1 MTVDRGLE
9 KLDILVELAELK
21 NNRLLR
27 DESEI
32 KKFEIAIENILNL
45 KNVNHIEILCQ
56 GFDDSTENDE
66 VMFGLIHA
74 IESYDN
80 LVSSEISLEV
90 LAKSIPKMI
99 PHAKEWLKILHK
111 RILNHESSRD
121 IYKKIIPTLNIDT
134 QKYIVSQ
141 LNSIKEKNPVR
152 FEESVNSIL
161 DFLK

>member
-1 MTVDRGLE
+1 M
-9 KLDILVELAELK
+9 DIIVELTELK

-27 DESEI
+27 DESEVE
-32 KKFEIAIENILNL
+32 KFEKSIENILDM

-56 GFDDSTENDE
+56 GFDDLTEIDE

-74 IESYDN
+74 IESYDKI
-80 LVSSEISLEV
+80 VSSEVSLKL
-90 LAKSIPKMI
+90 LANSIPKML

-111 RILNHESSRD
+111 RILNHETSRN
-121 IYKKIIPTLNIDT
+121 IYKKIIPTLNNDI
-134 QKYIVSQ
+134 QKIVVYR
-141 LNSIKEKNPVR
+141 LTSIKERNPSR

>member
-1 MTVDRGLE
+1 MG
-9 KLDILVELAELK
+9 KLDIIVELTELK

-27 DESEI
+27 DESEVE
-32 KKFEIAIENILNL
+32 KFEKSIENILDM

-56 GFDDSTENDE
+56 GFDDLTEKDE

-74 IESYDN
+74 IESYDKI
-80 LVSSEISLEV
+80 VSSEVSLKL
-90 LAKSIPKMI
+90 LANSIPKML

-111 RILNHESSRD
+111 RILNHETSRN
-121 IYKKIIPTLNIDT
+121 IYKKIIPTLNNDT
-134 QKYIVSQ
+134 QKIVVSQ
-141 LNSIKEKNPVR
+141 LTSIKERNPSR

>member
-1 MTVDRGLE
+1 MG
-9 KLDILVELAELK
+9 KLDIIVELTELK

-27 DESEI
+27 DESEVE
-32 KKFEIAIENILNL
+32 KFEKSIENILDM

-56 GFDDSTENDE
+56 GFDDLTEKDE

-74 IESYDN
+74 IESYDKI
-80 LVSSEISLEV
+80 VSSEVSLKL
-90 LAKSIPKMI
+90 LANSIPKML

-111 RILNHESSRD
+111 RILNHETSRNT
-121 IYKKIIPTLNIDT
+121 YKKIIPTLNNDT
-134 QKYIVSQ
+134 QKIVVSQ
-141 LNSIKEKNPVR
+141 LTSIKERNPSR